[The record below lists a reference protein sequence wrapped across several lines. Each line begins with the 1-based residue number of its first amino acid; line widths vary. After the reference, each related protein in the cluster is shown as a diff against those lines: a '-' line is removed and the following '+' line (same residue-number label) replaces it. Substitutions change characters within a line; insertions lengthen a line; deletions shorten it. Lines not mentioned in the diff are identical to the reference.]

1 MRFRAFWGL
10 GLAAVAAISVAGSTG
25 ASSVGLQAGST
36 NPRANLAAMIPP
48 VGPASARP
56 TASTSATASDAATP
70 SPTPTAT
77 PTPYD
82 PYPVTNIEPLP
93 PCTFGDQLTPLAKE
107 SDWELTL
114 VDTDLAVP
122 ESYVPD
128 DLVPASQAGLSPYD
142 EVRSVMIPDL
152 RSMASAAAAAQAPLG
167 IASSYRD
174 YSTQSWTFWFW
185 VAQEGYDLA
194 SHDSARPGHSEH
206 QLGLAIDF
214 TEPGGADPWT
224 YLDWARETPAGKWLA
239 SNAWRYGFLMSYPKG
254 QMARTCYK
262 YEPWHYRFV
271 GVAEAAAIHA
281 SGLTTRQ
288 WMWSRQPNPEGLSPM
303 ATPTLVASPTPSLTP
318 AGPEGSVTLP
328 PTPAGD
334 WPAP

>member
-1 MRFRAFWGL
+1 L

-224 YLDWARETPAGKWLA
+224 YLDWARDDPAGKWLA
-239 SNAWRYGFLMSYPKG
+239 SNAWRVRLPDELPKG
-254 QMARTCYK
+254 ARWPGPVTSTS
-262 YEPWHYRFV
+262 P
-271 GVAEAAAIHA
+271 G
-281 SGLTTRQ
+281 TTAL
-288 WMWSRQPNPEGLSPM
+288 W
-303 ATPTLVASPTPSLTP
+303 A
-318 AGPEGSVTLP
+318 
-328 PTPAGD
+328 
-334 WPAP
+334 WPRRRRSTRRD